1 MLGASGRSF
10 SGRASLFVFRL
21 SRSERFH
28 HTDPSGLKSELSF
41 FFLLKAE
48 VEMRKRREREER
60 KKKLCFSF
68 FFVKTENHFKNSTS
82 IERKNDDDGEKKK
95 RRDDRCFS
103 STIERKKEKSIP
115 FSTHSSAFVS
125 FLLSLSLFSSCRLVN
140 VCPSW
145 ITWCACSIKEERTR
159 DTERARNASV
169 ERKKKKKTRP
179 SR

>member
-82 IERKNDDDGEKKK
+82 IERK
-95 RRDDRCFS
+95 
-103 STIERKKEKSIP
+103 KEKSIP

-169 ERKKKKKTRP
+169 ERKKKKKKRP